1 MKHVSSLIALMV
13 LWVMSPQVHGHGF
26 IVPPDRI
33 PVRGAYAVKSV
44 TIDATVR
51 DQVAEVQLSQVFR
64 NLSSR
69 DMEVTYVFPVPA
81 EATITNFVLLVDGKE
96 LTGKI
101 YPKDEARRIYESIV
115 RSKKDPAVLEYVGY
129 GALQTSVFPLPAQG
143 ERKVTLKY
151 TQVCRRDREATE
163 FVLPLATGKLSSQPI
178 EELKATVRIESKGR
192 LKSVYSPTFS
202 VSVDR
207 PSDNAA
213 VARFVQNHV
222 VPTDDFRLLWTLSDK
237 PIGATIF
244 SYRPSG
250 SEDGYFLLLASP
262 DVKPADEK
270 LASKSVVF
278 VLDRSGSMAG
288 KKIEQA
294 RNALKFVLNNL
305 RDGDTF
311 NIIAYE
317 SAVQTFKPELQ
328 RYDSETRLEAQRY
341 VDSIFDGGST
351 NIDGAL
357 KRAFE
362 LVGDGTRPSYILFLT
377 DGLPTAGETNP
388 AAIAANAKAANR
400 MKARLFSFGVGFDVN
415 ARLLDQLTTENFGVS
430 EYVRPNEDIET
441 AVSKFYSKLTAPVLT
456 DVKLE
461 LSGAESS
468 RLYPSTMPDLFSGGQ
483 VIIVGRYRTSGD
495 TTIRLRGKI
504 GDKEQTFE
512 FPATLAKASS
522 DETYAFVEKL
532 WATRRVGEII
542 NDLDLKGKNQE
553 LLDELVR
560 LSTKHGIL
568 TPYTA
573 FLADERTD
581 LHAVRENRMRV
592 EQQTFEMKDSLA
604 QNSSGA
610 AGVNLRYAK
619 AQMQQAANAPTQGR
633 QGYLDAAGNYQVEF
647 GCVVVGNRAFY
658 KRSGRWIDP
667 TVTPEDEKKAVV
679 VEQFSDEFF
688 ELARNNSN
696 LRRYLAMPEGC
707 TVKMEGQVYQINQ
720 VKGG

>member
-1 MKHVSSLIALMV
+1 MKHVLCLLAVV
-13 LWVMSPQVHGHGF
+13 LVWGQSQDAFGQGF
-26 IVPPDRI
+26 IVPPERM
-33 PVRGAYAVKSV
+33 PVRGAYAVKNV

-81 EATITNFVLLVDGKE
+81 DATITNFVLLVDGKE
-96 LTGKI
+96 LTGKM

-129 GALQTSVFPLPAQG
+129 GALQTSVFPLPANG

-202 VSVDR
+202 VNVDR
-207 PSDNAA
+207 PGDNAA
-213 VARFVQNHV
+213 VARVVQNHV
-222 VPTDDFRLLWTLSDK
+222 VPADDFRLLWTLSDK

-244 SYRPSG
+244 SYKPSDN
-250 SEDGYFLLLASP
+250 EDGYFLMLASP
-262 DVKPADEK
+262 DVQVADAK
-270 LASKSVVF
+270 VTSKSVVF
-278 VLDRSGSMAG
+278 VIDRSGSMAG

-305 RDGDTF
+305 RDGDTY
-311 NIIAYE
+311 NIVAYD
-317 SAVQTFKPELQ
+317 SNVQTFKPELQ

-341 VDSIFDGGST
+341 VDAIFDGGST

-362 LVGDGTRPSYILFLT
+362 LVGDGGKPSYILFLT

-388 AAIAANAKAANR
+388 AAIAANAKNANR

-415 ARLLDQLTTENFGVS
+415 ARLLDQLSTENFGAS
-430 EYVRPNEDIET
+430 EYVRPNEDIEA
-441 AVSKFYSKLTAPVLT
+441 AVSKFYSKMTSPVLT

-468 RLYPSTMPDLFSGGQ
+468 RLYPSTMPDLFAGGQ
-483 VIIVGRYRTSGD
+483 VIIVGRYRTPGD
-495 TTIRLRGKI
+495 TTIRLRGKV
-504 GDKEQTFE
+504 GDREQTFE
-512 FPATLAKASS
+512 FPAKLAAKSG

-542 NDLDLKGKNQE
+542 NELDLKGKNQE

-581 LHAVRENRMRV
+581 LHAVSLNRDRA
-592 EQQTFEMKDSLA
+592 ERYAFESKESLA

-610 AGVNLRYAK
+610 AGVNLRVAK
-619 AQMQQAANAPTQGR
+619 SQMQQAAAAPKQGQ
-633 QGYLDAAGNYQVEF
+633 QGYFDAAGNYQVEF

-658 KRSGRWIDP
+658 RRSGRWIDP
-667 TVTPEDEKKAVV
+667 SVTPEEEKKAVV
-679 VEQFSDEFF
+679 VEQFSEPFF
-688 ELARNNSN
+688 ELARTNAN

-707 TVKMEGQVYQINQ
+707 TVKMDGQVYQINA